1 MSRRRERSRGA
12 SPLDRRSAVGHGRAV
27 AIPILSRIDPM
38 VRLLVVA
45 IALATIFPAVG
56 EGREVVGVVSNFAI
70 FALFALNGLRLPR
83 GEVLHGL
90 RHGRFLVPLL
100 VWCFGAMALTG
111 LGLSRLGA
119 GHLPQE
125 LAIGL
130 LFLGTLASTVQSAT
144 AYSSL
149 AGGNV
154 ARSVVA
160 AALINIA
167 GVFVTTPLFAV
178 MGGFGTAEIGIGGL
192 GKILALLVVPF
203 VLGQALQGVGRSWVQ
218 AHPALVSTMDRLA
231 IAIAVYVAFSGAVER
246 GIWTTL
252 EAGQWAIL
260 LGLLLAFLAI
270 GFGGSWL
277 FSGLFR
283 LDRPTRISFMFAG
296 AHKSVVS
303 GAPIALILFPPAS
316 AGLVMAPLLAYHLL
330 QLVVSAPLASRL
342 SRSRR

>member
-1 MSRRRERSRGA
+1 
-12 SPLDRRSAVGHGRAV
+12 
-27 AIPILSRIDPM
+27 M
-38 VRLLVVA
+38 VRLLVFA

-56 EGREVVGVVSNFAI
+56 EGRGIAQAISNFAI
-70 FALFALNGLRLPR
+70 FALFVLSGLRLPR
-83 GEVLHGL
+83 DEVLQGM
-90 RHGRFLVPLL
+90 RHARFLLPLFA
-100 VWCFGAMALTG
+100 WCFGAMALAG
-111 LGLSRLGA
+111 LGLSRFA
-119 GHLPQE
+119 AQHVPQD

-149 AGGNV
+149 AGGDV

-160 AALINIA
+160 AALLNIA
-167 GVFVTTPLFAV
+167 GVFVTAPLFAA
-178 MGGFGTAEIGIGGL
+178 MGGFATADIGVAGL
-192 GKILALLVVPF
+192 GKILLLLVVPF
-203 VLGQALQGVGRSWVQ
+203 VLGQALQGFGRAWAR
-218 AHPALVSTMDRLA
+218 AHPALVSTIDRLA

-246 GIWTTL
+246 GIWSTL
-252 EAGQWAIL
+252 GAGQWAVL
-260 LGLLLAFLAI
+260 LGLLAAFLAL

-277 FSGLFR
+277 VSGLLR